1 MIKRY
6 FCLNFVGNFNNS
18 TVKSQQSIDYFM
30 ESDNSLTAEALIYA
44 YTSGVFPMAEAD
56 GTIYWYR
63 PDPRAI
69 IPIDTYK
76 PAKSLKPIIN
86 RGQFEIR
93 IDSQFEVV
101 IRACAAPRAYE
112 NETWISEEII
122 LAYVELHQ
130 MGFAHSVET
139 YLDGELVGGLYGVHF
154 GSAFFGESMFTKASN
169 ASKVAFHYLVEILR
183 ANQFSLL
190 DTQFI
195 NDNVQRY
202 GAIEIKRSAYE
213 KLLESALMHE
223 AKFKLPD
230 K

>member
-1 MIKRY
+1 
-6 FCLNFVGNFNNS
+6 
-18 TVKSQQSIDYFM
+18 M
-30 ESDNSLTAEALIYA
+30 ENDNSLTAEALIYA

-76 PAKSLKPIIN
+76 PAKSLKPILN

-93 IDSQFEVV
+93 IDTQFEAVM
-101 IRACAAPRAYE
+101 RACAAPRTYE
-112 NETWISEEII
+112 QETWISEEII
-122 LAYVELHQ
+122 AAYVELFE
-130 MGFAHSVET
+130 MGFAHSVEVSEQG
-139 YLDGELVGGLYGVHF
+139 DLVGGLYGVHI
-154 GSAFFGESMFTKASN
+154 GSVFFGESMFMKVSN
-169 ASKVAFHYLVEILR
+169 ASKVAFHYLIEILR
-183 ANQFSLL
+183 ANEFGLL
-190 DTQFI
+190 DTQFM

-213 KLLESALMHE
+213 KLLSKSLLRASE
-223 AKFKLPD
+223 FKLPI

>member
-1 MIKRY
+1 
-6 FCLNFVGNFNNS
+6 
-18 TVKSQQSIDYFM
+18 M
-30 ESDNSLTAEALIYA
+30 ENDNSLTAEALIYA

-76 PAKSLKPIIN
+76 PAKSLKPILN

-93 IDSQFEVV
+93 IDTQFEAVM
-101 IRACAAPRAYE
+101 RACAAPRTYE
-112 NETWISEEII
+112 QETWISEEII
-122 LAYVELHQ
+122 AAYVELFE
-130 MGFAHSVET
+130 MGFAHSVEV
-139 YLDGELVGGLYGVHF
+139 YEQGDLVGGLYGVHI
-154 GSAFFGESMFTKASN
+154 GSVFFGESMFMKVSN
-169 ASKVAFHYLVEILR
+169 ASKVAFHYLIEILR
-183 ANQFSLL
+183 ANEFGLL
-190 DTQFI
+190 DTQFM

-213 KLLESALMHE
+213 KLLSKSLLRASE
-223 AKFKLPD
+223 FKLPI

>member
-1 MIKRY
+1 M
-6 FCLNFVGNFNNS
+6 GN
-18 TVKSQQSIDYFM
+18 
-30 ESDNSLTAEALIYA
+30 DNSLSGEALIYA

-76 PAKSLKPIIN
+76 PVKSLKPILN

-93 IDSQFEVV
+93 IDTQFEAVM
-101 IRACAAPRAYE
+101 RACAAPRTYE
-112 NETWISEEII
+112 QETWISEEII
-122 LAYVELHQ
+122 AAYVELFE
-130 MGFAHSVET
+130 MGFAHSVEV
-139 YLDGELVGGLYGVHF
+139 YEQGDLVGGLYGVHI
-154 GSAFFGESMFTKASN
+154 GSVFFGESMFMKVSN
-169 ASKVAFHYLVEILR
+169 ASKVAFHYLIEILR
-183 ANQFSLL
+183 ANEFGLL
-190 DTQFI
+190 DTQFM

-213 KLLESALMHE
+213 KLLSKSLLRASE
-223 AKFKLPD
+223 FKLPI

>member
-1 MIKRY
+1 
-6 FCLNFVGNFNNS
+6 
-18 TVKSQQSIDYFM
+18 M
-30 ESDNSLTAEALIYA
+30 ENDNSLTAEALIYA

-93 IDSQFEVV
+93 IDTAFEAVM
-101 IRACAAPRAYE
+101 RACAEPRAYE
-112 NETWISEEII
+112 QETWISEELIQ
-122 LAYVELHQ
+122 AYVELHQ
-130 MGFAHSVET
+130 MGFAHSVEA
-139 YLDGELVGGLYGVHF
+139 YEHGELVGGLYGVHF
-154 GSAFFGESMFTKASN
+154 ASAFFGESMFMKVSN
-169 ASKVAFHYLVEILR
+169 ASKVAFHYLIEILR
-183 ANQFSLL
+183 ANDFNLL
-190 DTQFI
+190 DTQFM

-202 GAIEIKRSAYE
+202 GAIEIKRTAYE
-213 KLLESALMHE
+213 KLLSKSLMKASE
-223 AKFKLPD
+223 FKLPA

>member
-1 MIKRY
+1 
-6 FCLNFVGNFNNS
+6 
-18 TVKSQQSIDYFM
+18 M

-44 YTSGVFPMAEAD
+44 YTSGGFPMAEAD

-76 PAKSLKPIIN
+76 PAKSLKPVIN

-93 IDSQFEVV
+93 IDTQFEAV
-101 IRACAAPRAYE
+101 IRACAAPRSYE
-112 NETWISEEII
+112 KETWISEEII
-122 LAYVELHQ
+122 QAYVELHQ

-154 GSAFFGESMFTKASN
+154 GSAFFGESMFTKVSN
-169 ASKVAFHYLVEILR
+169 ASKVAFHHLIEILR
-183 ANQFSLL
+183 NNEFTLL

-195 NDNVQRY
+195 NDNVERY
-202 GAIEIKRSAYE
+202 GAVEIKRSKYE
-213 KLLESALMHE
+213 KLLSASLQKASE
-223 AKFKLPD
+223 FKLPV